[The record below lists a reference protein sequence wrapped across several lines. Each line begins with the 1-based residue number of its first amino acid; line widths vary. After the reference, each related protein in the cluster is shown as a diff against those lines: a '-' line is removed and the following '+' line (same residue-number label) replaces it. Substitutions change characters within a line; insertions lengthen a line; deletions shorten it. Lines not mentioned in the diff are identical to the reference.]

1 MGRGD
6 LGDWTKYIHL
16 HLNKSLQKA
25 GASYGQDQLP
35 NQHILAWQCCGHLM
49 QACQKQQHAGVMP
62 PSQTPQLDKR
72 NLISTDILGG
82 FCHCLQQTLST
93 SSLADAPF
101 GSCTATPDS
110 VLMLFSYS
118 QTGKL
123 W

>member
-49 QACQKQQHAGVMP
+49 QACQKQQHA
-62 PSQTPQLDKR
+62 
-72 NLISTDILGG
+72 
-82 FCHCLQQTLST
+82 
-93 SSLADAPF
+93 
-101 GSCTATPDS
+101 
-110 VLMLFSYS
+110 
-118 QTGKL
+118 
-123 W
+123 